1 MIDSPNSLEGPGEL
15 EALIRASGDLV
26 QVSDDL
32 RPRVLEAAHVSSQW
46 RLFQEL
52 LQQAAML
59 LLLVG
64 ATSALAM
71 DRWQDDGRTD
81 QNSRIDRPE
90 AVATP
95 SEALA
100 APGNRSWSSDPSW
113 KLVESFAETRR
124 RQAELLP
131 RGA

>member
-59 LLLVG
+59 LLLAG

-71 DRWQDDGRTD
+71 NGWQDRGRTHH
-81 QNSRIDRPE
+81 NSGVNRLDTM
-90 AVATP
+90 ATP
-95 SEALA
+95 SKVPAM
-100 APGNRSWSSDPSW
+100 PGDHGWSSDPGW
-113 KLVESFAETRR
+113 KLVESFAEIRR